1 MKPIL
6 IVLSVALSA
15 LACLEASARDEA
27 GAEPGE
33 VARPQVAPSI
43 EDNDFLSSRPG
54 DPAACRSTCT
64 ESYQACLSGAEDA
77 VSECLCFDASVS
89 CEASCGAP
97 GGLIAKC

>member
-15 LACLEASARDEA
+15 LACLETAVRDEA

-33 VARPQVAPSI
+33 AAMRQVAPSI
-43 EDNDFLSSRPG
+43 EDNDFLSSRPS
-54 DPAACRSTCT
+54 DPASCRSTCV
-64 ESYQACLSGAEDA
+64 ESYQACLSAAEDA

-89 CEASCGAP
+89 CEGSCGVP
-97 GGLIAKC
+97 GGLLAKC